1 MPTHEHVVSLADDDL
16 LRKMQV
22 AHGTKSV
29 PTEALGG
36 APVALESTPDHFS
49 NSRTC
54 RTPGEGLAFEGLQTP

>member
-29 PTEALGG
+29 PTRR
-36 APVALESTPDHFS
+36 ES
-49 NSRTC
+49 
-54 RTPGEGLAFEGLQTP
+54 GEGNQQHRERAAAHSKQQKSR